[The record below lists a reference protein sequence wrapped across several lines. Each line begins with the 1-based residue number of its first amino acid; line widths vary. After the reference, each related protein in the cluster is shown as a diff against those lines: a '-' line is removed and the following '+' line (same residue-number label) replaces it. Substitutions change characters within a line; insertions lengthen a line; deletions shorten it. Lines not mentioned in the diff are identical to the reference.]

1 MIWIDIAFTF
11 VFAAL
16 AGMGIGSGG
25 LLVLY
30 LTLIRGT
37 PQLSAQGFNLLFF
50 LFASGASMAIH
61 LSRRRICLA
70 TTLVMLIAGI
80 PAALLGSHVAL
91 LLPEGLASKL
101 FGLFLVAV
109 GLPRLL
115 PQSKQKSE
123 EKS

>member
-50 LFASGASMAIH
+50 LFSSGASVMAW
-61 LSRRRICLA
+61 
-70 TTLVMLIAGI
+70 
-80 PAALLGSHVAL
+80 
-91 LLPEGLASKL
+91 
-101 FGLFLVAV
+101 
-109 GLPRLL
+109 
-115 PQSKQKSE
+115 
-123 EKS
+123 